1 MNNNTYILLPVKRKE
16 FWFMKLGERL
26 RYWRKKKNV
35 SVYKLYRIS
44 DISENHIRSIEK
56 GEKQPTVAKLKALTD
71 ALNVSLSEF
80 FNEDEERVCYLTE
93 KEKHMLDLYRSLP
106 PDKADILVEFYEK
119 MIEE

>member
-16 FWFMKLGERL
+16 FWFMELGERL

-106 PDKADILVEFYEK
+106 PDKADILADFYEK
-119 MIEE
+119 MIKE

>member
-1 MNNNTYILLPVKRKE
+1 ME
-16 FWFMKLGERL
+16 LGERL

-71 ALNVSLSEF
+71 ALNISLSEF
-80 FNEDEERVCYLTE
+80 FNEDEEHICYLTE
-93 KEKHMLDLYRSLP
+93 REKHFLDLYRSLP
-106 PDKADILVEFYEK
+106 PNKSDILTDFYEK
-119 MIEE
+119 MNEE

>member
-1 MNNNTYILLPVKRKE
+1 ME
-16 FWFMKLGERL
+16 LGERL
-26 RYWRKKKNV
+26 RCWRNKKKV

-80 FNEDEERVCYLTE
+80 FNDDEEHIYYLTD
-93 KEKHMLDLYRSLP
+93 KEKHLIDLYRSLP
-106 PDKADILVEFYEK
+106 PDKADILADFYAK
-119 MIEE
+119 MNEE